1 METSQKLGKDTP
13 RLPHRPSQL
22 LSLSS
27 PLTTLLFCLLLTN
40 SRSLCVESAADADA
54 DKLSIFHTNLILK
67 RFGGGDDD
75 QGFLNSTQL
84 EQFLQ
89 SLPINKPKN
98 PTSGTTAS
106 SNSASKPT
114 LTDCLALPPEAIW
127 PNCTS
132 KMTSC
137 LKSEDMIKLTRGSTN
152 RVDAVD
158 AESISSLAP
167 TILYQVNLFLVA
179 CYATL

>member
-1 METSQKLGKDTP
+1 MKTSQKLGKVSPP
-13 RLPHRPSQL
+13 RPHRPSQL

-40 SRSLCVESAADADA
+40 SRSLGVDSAADADA

-67 RFGGGDDD
+67 RFGGGDDE
-75 QGFLNSTQL
+75 GFLNSTQL

-98 PTSGTTAS
+98 PTSGTTGS